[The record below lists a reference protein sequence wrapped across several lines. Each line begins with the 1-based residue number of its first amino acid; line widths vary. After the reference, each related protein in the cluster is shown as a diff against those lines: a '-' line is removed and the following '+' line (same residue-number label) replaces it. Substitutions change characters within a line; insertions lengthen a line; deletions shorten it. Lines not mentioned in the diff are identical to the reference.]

1 MSADRTVEFC
11 KKSSEEEISEISA
24 DRTVEFCERFSGE
37 EISKMS
43 ADRTVEFC
51 EEILRR
57 RDQWNIS
64 RQNIGVL

>member
-1 MSADRTVEFC
+1 MDVC
-11 KKSSEEEISEISA
+11 KESSPEENSGISA

-43 ADRTVEFC
+43 ADRTAEFC

-57 RDQWNIS
+57 RDPWNINN
-64 RQNIGVL
+64 QNSGVL